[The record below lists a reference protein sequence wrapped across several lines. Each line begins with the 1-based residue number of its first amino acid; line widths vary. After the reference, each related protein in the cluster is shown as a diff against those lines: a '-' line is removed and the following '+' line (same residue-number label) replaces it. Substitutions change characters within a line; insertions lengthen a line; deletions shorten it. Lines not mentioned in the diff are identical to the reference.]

1 MSGRRLLPRLALPAR
16 IPDLGSA
23 TETAAAL
30 TASALMRMAQA
41 ELDAL
46 YTRSEPGPIPDGES
60 DGLANA
66 FPGTA
71 LGSLT
76 QAFFGLCWQG
86 KAFDASAGRLVNKI
100 LGFLRGCPARVFL
113 GESWLDGKPAIIIDY
128 MGVSLL
134 CRPVR
139 DEIRRVA
146 PNVYLGVAYVR
157 TPGTPVAALRFA
169 LDFSRPA

>member
-1 MSGRRLLPRLALPAR
+1 MS
-16 IPDLGSA
+16 SA
-23 TETAAAL
+23 TLNAAPPTTA
-30 TASALMRMAQA
+30 ALMRMTQA

-46 YTRSEPGPIPDGES
+46 YCASETGPVPDGES

-71 LGSLT
+71 GGSLT

-86 KAFDASAGRLVNKI
+86 KVFSAKDGRLVNKI

-113 GESWLDGKPAIIIDY
+113 GESWFDGKPSIIIDY
-128 MGVSLL
+128 RGVSLL

-146 PNVYLGVAYVR
+146 PDVYLGIAYVR
-157 TPGTPVAALRFA
+157 TPGRPVAPLMFA
-169 LDFSRPA
+169 LDFSRRG